1 MLFIIGVLIVIA
13 IIVWLVKELV
23 FPSQRKNIEGKHVVI
38 TGGSSGI
45 GKAVAMLAAKMG
57 AHVTIIARDV
67 QKLEASRNDIMSAC
81 KNRDSQRI
89 EYLSLD
95 ISKDYETI
103 EKSFLDIEKTMGPI
117 YMLVNCAGMAICGK
131 IEDTTIETLNWII
144 NLNFMGT
151 YYCTKAVIPRMKSA
165 KDGIIVITSSQAALI
180 GIFGYSAYCSSKF
193 ALRGLSESLAME
205 VNPHNVS
212 VTLCLPPD
220 TDTPG
225 FAVEEQ
231 SKPLE
236 TKLISE
242 SAGLVKA
249 DVVAKQLIADACA
262 GRFFSTVGFEGFM
275 LTTLSAGMSP
285 VSSLAELFLQF
296 LTMGLM
302 RVVGACYLF
311 SFQKIIKNCMDI
323 RDKNKKSE

>member
-165 KDGIIVITSSQAALI
+165 KDGI
-180 GIFGYSAYCSSKF
+180 FGYSAYCSSKF